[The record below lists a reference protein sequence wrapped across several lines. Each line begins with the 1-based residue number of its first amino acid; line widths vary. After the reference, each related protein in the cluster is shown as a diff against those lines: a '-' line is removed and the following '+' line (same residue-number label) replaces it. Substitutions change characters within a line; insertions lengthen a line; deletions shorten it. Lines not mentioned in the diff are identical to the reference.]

1 MVTFYRPGTREAREE
16 LGAVVWNPQ
25 ANAPLA
31 DFSLA
36 GGKFDTDDPKVI
48 NRLREL
54 GYPELKSEEDLPK
67 KPPRIIKGNPADAGK
82 PALKKR
88 KSVKSPDEMDAD
100 VSPR

>member
-1 MVTFYRPGTREAREE
+1 MVTFYRPITREARES

-48 NRLREL
+48 SKLREL
-54 GYPELKSEEDLPK
+54 GYPELGAGQSVPQ
-67 KPPRIIKGNPADAGK
+67 KPSRVIKGHPEPKAK
-82 PALKKR
+82 VVKKR
-88 KSVKSPDEMDAD
+88 ASAKPSNEMDAD